1 VFVLAGAVTCCGML
15 PAAKWLKL
23 SRRTMSM
30 TLLPPLLK
38 RFRHGRPDRGR
49 SLSK

>member
-1 VFVLAGAVTCCGML
+1 MFTQAEAVSCCGML

-30 TLLPPLLK
+30 MLLPPLLK